1 MTRGATVYGRGV
13 IEPRGWLFIHSA
25 YRVFV
30 ELQSGK
36 QMGAGHVL
44 CLPRGEG
51 VGFPELWHLSGA
63 KTRLANLESCRPDT
77 VL

>member
-25 YRVFV
+25 CRVFV

-36 QMGAGHVL
+36 QMGAGEVL
-44 CLPRGEG
+44 CLLLGGGG
-51 VGFPELWHLSGA
+51 VSRTVAFKWCKDTLS
-63 KTRLANLESCRPDT
+63 
-77 VL
+77 